1 MKEKYVVWRHG
12 SIAFSGNAVEFKDY
26 IRQGYQYDVEYA
38 IRRIAELDNP
48 LISEERV
55 LQIAESKDNCH
66 IEVNLPFANN
76 PRMDGYLRNR
86 SFLRRKN
93 KLDG

>member
-1 MKEKYVVWRHG
+1 MKEKYVVWRCG

-38 IRRIAELDNP
+38 IRKIAELDNP

-55 LQIAESKDNCH
+55 LEIAQISDGHH
-66 IEVNLPFANN
+66 IEVNE
-76 PRMDGYLRNR
+76 G
-86 SFLRRKN
+86 
-93 KLDG
+93 